1 MLGMGI
7 ANIFGLDPRAG
18 LLVGSVSL
26 VGGIGT
32 TLAWVPDFVERLGIH
47 NALEI
52 GTAGSMLGLIIACI
66 IGGAIASYLM
76 REHKLTP
83 SHDTRLDIGVAH
95 NADSSETRL
104 DYYGVLRAWLWLNL
118 ALLLGQGLTRVL
130 GYTGLNLP
138 DFVGSLMAG
147 IVLRNTLP
155 LLLPKQS
162 ARNWKIQQLGEGRQG
177 ILAIFGDL
185 DGKSHTG
192 IGLRR
197 KGQTEQLVQ
206 GLVFECRVGH

>member
-66 IGGAIASYLM
+66 IGGPIASYLM

-83 SHDTRLDIGVAH
+83 SHDTRLDIGPRSW
-95 NADSSETRL
+95 NETWQCLPER
-104 DYYGVLRAWLWLNL
+104 GIPM
-118 ALLLGQGLTRVL
+118 TR
-130 GYTGLNLP
+130 
-138 DFVGSLMAG
+138 
-147 IVLRNTLP
+147 
-155 LLLPKQS
+155 
-162 ARNWKIQQLGEGRQG
+162 RQ
-177 ILAIFGDL
+177 
-185 DGKSHTG
+185 
-192 IGLRR
+192 
-197 KGQTEQLVQ
+197 
-206 GLVFECRVGH
+206 RVP